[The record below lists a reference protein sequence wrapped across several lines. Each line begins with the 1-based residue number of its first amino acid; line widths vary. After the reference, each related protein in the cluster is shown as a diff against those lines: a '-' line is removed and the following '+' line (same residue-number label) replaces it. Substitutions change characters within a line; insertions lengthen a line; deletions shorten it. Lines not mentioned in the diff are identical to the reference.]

1 MAITRLLIANRA
13 EIAVRVVRACRDL
26 GIETVLAVSEA
37 DRGSLAS
44 RLADRTV
51 CVGPASPGQSYL
63 NIPALLTA
71 ALETGCDA
79 VHPGYGFLSE
89 NADFVEACTENGLT
103 FVGPSVDT
111 MRLLGDKLTARTT
124 AAAAGIPIV
133 PGGTVDADSVDPQ
146 AVIAEVGLP
155 LLVKAAAG
163 GGGRGLRRVDSAE
176 ALAPTLAESAAEAR
190 AAFGD
195 ATLYVERYL
204 GNARHIEVQVFGDQH
219 GNVVHLFERDCTT
232 QRRYQKLL
240 EEAPSPV
247 LDAATRARITDDA
260 SLLARK
266 MGYEGAG
273 TVEFL
278 YDTNTGEHF
287 FIEMNTRLQVEH
299 PVTEVLTGLDLVT
312 LQLRV
317 AAGEPLPMTQDD
329 VRAQG
334 HVIEFRVNS
343 EDAHQGFRPAA
354 GPVDE
359 WRAPAGPWVRVDTHV
374 EQGHLVSPFYD
385 SLLAKLIVSG
395 RTREEALARARRAV
409 REFKAAGV
417 PTTLPFHEW
426 LLDHPDFINSTLHT
440 TWVDSNWKG
449 STSS

>member
-1 MAITRLLIANRA
+1 MQIQRLLVANRG

-63 NIPALLTA
+63 NIPAILTA
-71 ALETGCDA
+71 ALGTGCDA

-89 NADFVEACTENGLT
+89 NADFVDACTENDLT
-103 FVGPSVDT
+103 FVGPSAAT
-111 MRLLGDKLTARTT
+111 MRALGDKLTARTT

-133 PGGTVDADSVDPQ
+133 PGGTVDGPTADPE
-146 AVIAEVGLP
+146 AVLAEVGLP

-176 ALAPTLAESAAEAR
+176 TLGATLAECAAEAR

-195 ATLYVERYL
+195 ARLYVERYL
-204 GNARHIEVQVFGDQH
+204 GSARHIEVQVFGDQH
-219 GNVVHLFERDCTT
+219 GNAIHLFERDCTT

-247 LDAATRARITDDA
+247 IDPETRARITEDA
-260 SLLARK
+260 CRLVREMA
-266 MGYEGAG
+266 YEGAG

-278 YDTNTGEHF
+278 YDTSTGEHF

-299 PVTEVLTGLDLVT
+299 PVTEVLTGLDLVEM
-312 LQLRV
+312 QLRV
-317 AAGEPLPMTQDD
+317 AAGEPLPVKQED
-329 VRAQG
+329 VRAFG

-354 GPVDE
+354 GTVDK
-359 WRAPAGPWVRVDTHV
+359 WRPPAGPWLRLDTHI
-374 EQGHLVSPFYD
+374 EPGHAVSPYYD
-385 SLLAKLIVSG
+385 SLLAKLIVHG
-395 RTREEALARARRAV
+395 RTRDEALARSRRAI
-409 REFKAAGV
+409 REFAAAGV
-417 PTTLPFHEW
+417 PTTLPFHAW
-426 LLDHPDFINSTLHT
+426 LLDHQDFINSKLHT
-440 TWVDSNWKG
+440 TWVDSHWKG
-449 STSS
+449 STPS